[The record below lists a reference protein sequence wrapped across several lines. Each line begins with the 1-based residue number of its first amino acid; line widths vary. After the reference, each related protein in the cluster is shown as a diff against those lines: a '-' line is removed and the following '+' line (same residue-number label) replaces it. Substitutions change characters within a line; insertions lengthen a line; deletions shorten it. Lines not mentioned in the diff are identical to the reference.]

1 MKFYYYKKLIILFF
15 IGFLYS
21 KDSAL
26 SIGENN
32 RQIGLFKPYV
42 IATESLEIS
51 THPILFFI
59 KPNFKV
65 KRYLGKKYN
74 LDLAGRFSFD
84 YPSQL
89 LKLIQREGTGGV
101 LSIDPTIKKIPHL
114 FIFQSELLVTKKMT
128 FFNITNKIG
137 LSFCP
142 DCNLDPRN
150 IIDLPVIYPRMK
162 LYENKIL
169 SNIGFDLEYLLSDKI
184 ILNTDLDFLILP
196 KEDVFIEHKLL
207 FNYFLSQK
215 ISLTAGYK
223 FSYGRYPYAKQIDF
237 FPLIDISLHW
247 NNK

>member
-1 MKFYYYKKLIILFF
+1 MEKYFYKILIHLLHISYLF
-15 IGFLYS
+15 S
-21 KDSAL
+21 NDSAFT
-26 SIGENN
+26 IGQNN

-42 IATESLEIS
+42 MATKNLEIS

-59 KPNFKV
+59 KPNFRV
-65 KRYLGKKYN
+65 KKYLGKKYN
-74 LDLAGRFSFD
+74 FDFAGRFGFD
-84 YPSQL
+84 YPTNF
-89 LKLIQREGTGGV
+89 LKLIQREGTGGI

-184 ILNTDLDFLILP
+184 ILNTDLDFLMLP
-196 KEDVFIEHKLL
+196 KEDIFIEHKFLL
-207 FNYFLSQK
+207 NHLLSKK
-215 ISLTAGYK
+215 ISLTTGYK
-223 FSYGRYPYAKQIDF
+223 LAYGKYPYGKQLDLY
-237 FPLIDISLHW
+237 PLIDISFHW
-247 NNK
+247 SRK